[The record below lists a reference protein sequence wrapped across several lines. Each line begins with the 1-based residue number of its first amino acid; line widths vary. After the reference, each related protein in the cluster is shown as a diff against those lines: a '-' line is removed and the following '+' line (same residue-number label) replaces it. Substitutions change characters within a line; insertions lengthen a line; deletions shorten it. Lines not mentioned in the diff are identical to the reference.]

1 MYFIVESENKI
12 NAVLFKPKTT
22 QALPKIELIPQK
34 VEKYNLT
41 KDKKSPLKEKL
52 QPVDV
57 ADWTDLAKMPTY
69 KQPETVLQSDWW
81 KAAAFLEMFVHWV
94 FIKSDTK
101 IFTLFGMKKK
111 PHYYCVLFGCY
122 IYQVSFVFF
131 SVKRIDLKIYL
142 IIYLCICIFNFF
154 IAKIRKITN
163 KI

>member
-22 QALPKIELIPQK
+22 QTLPKIELIPQK

-111 PHYYCVLFGCY
+111 TLTIIVYCSAVISTKFLLF
-122 IYQVSFVFF
+122 FF
-131 SVKRIDLKIYL
+131 CKE
-142 IIYLCICIFNFF
+142 N
-154 IAKIRKITN
+154 
-163 KI
+163 

>member
-22 QALPKIELIPQK
+22 QTLPKIELIPQK

-111 PHYYCVLFGCY
+111 TSLLLCTVRLLYLP
-122 IYQVSFVFF
+122 SFFCFF

>member
-41 KDKKSPLKEKL
+41 KDKKSPLKEKI

-101 IFTLFGMKKK
+101 IFTLFGIKKTLTIIV
-111 PHYYCVLFGCY
+111 YCSAVISTKFLLF
-122 IYQVSFVFF
+122 FF

>member
-1 MYFIVESENKI
+1 MYFIVESGNKI

-41 KDKKSPLKEKL
+41 KDKKSPLKEKI

-101 IFTLFGMKKK
+101 IFTLFGMKKNLTIIV
-111 PHYYCVLFGCY
+111 YCSAVISTKFVLFC
-122 IYQVSFVFF
+122 F
-131 SVKRIDLKIYL
+131 L
-142 IIYLCICIFNFF
+142 
-154 IAKIRKITN
+154 
-163 KI
+163 

>member
-101 IFTLFGMKKK
+101 IFTLFGMKKTSLLLCTVRLLYL
-111 PHYYCVLFGCY
+111 P
-122 IYQVSFVFF
+122 SFFCFF
-131 SVKRIDLKIYL
+131 FCKE
-142 IIYLCICIFNFF
+142 N
-154 IAKIRKITN
+154 
-163 KI
+163 